1 MIRSS
6 NQTFAL
12 RGLAGDHKDKQY
24 LLKDDFKI
32 GREQDNDI
40 IINEG
45 FVSRHHATIKLI
57 SGILTISDNGSS
69 NGTFVNNKPIETSI
83 LSEGDTVKFDIVE
96 FTVCDA
102 SAREDKT
109 VISAP
114 SGDNVSNGLDRQAQ
128 LEKEL
133 EELQRAQE
141 EREKL
146 LKQEKERLA
155 KEEQLR
161 IEKEAQAAKEEAERV
176 KAEEVRQA
184 KEKAEKERLAKEAA
198 EKEKAAQEKAAKEE
212 AEKAE
217 KKRLEDERIAKE
229 KAEKERV
236 AQEQATKEKAEKER
250 LKLEKAEQEKQRKE
264 KQAKEKS
271 EKKAKAAED
280 KAEKDRLAKVAADK
294 AVKEKAQK
302 ERDEKEKKERL
313 EKQRE
318 DEILAK
324 ERLTSQQNND
334 DDKTV
339 FASAP
344 IEKTSSEP
352 TVDSDDDKTVFAPID
367 ASIKKVEPKKTEPK
381 KKESKKESADSK
393 DTVSRIHDESGH
405 TEEYDERTII
415 GRPAP
420 APKASKPEG
429 NGNSLASDLDDPD
442 ATVRNLSPL
451 SASAT
456 DKTMI
461 SSELLV
467 DDNATMAMGQDTV
480 SRIRQEAAKNPQD
493 VELLGLTE
501 PVEDRRFKLNKALLT
516 VGRSPFN
523 DIIIKAPSVSSQHAE
538 LEMIDSAWLVRDLE
552 SSNGTYINDMLVEE
566 ELLYSDDC
574 LMFGEVEFTF
584 DPNGLMPPPED
595 REMEIIEFDSRYS
608 SKFWIAVVSAAL
620 FLVVGLLMLL

>member
-12 RGLAGDHKDKQY
+12 KGLAGDHKDKQY

-69 NGTFVNNKPIETSI
+69 NGTFVNNKPIETAI
-83 LSEGDTVKFDIVE
+83 FSEGDTVKFDIVE
-96 FTVCDA
+96 FIVCDA

-109 VISAP
+109 VSSTPGQDSANP
-114 SGDNVSNGLDRQAQ
+114 NLDRQAQ

-133 EELQRAQE
+133 EELQRAQK

-146 LKQEKERLA
+146 LQQEKERLA

-161 IEKEAQAAKEEAERV
+161 VEKEAKAAKEEAE
-176 KAEEVRQA
+176 RQA

-198 EKEKAAQEKAAKEE
+198 EREKAAQEKAAKEKAERERRAKEE
-212 AEKAE
+212 AERAE
-217 KKRLEDERIAKE
+217 QQRLESERIAKE
-229 KAEKERV
+229 KARQERI
-236 AQEQATKEKAEKER
+236 AKEQAAKEKAEKER
-250 LKLEKAEQEKQRKE
+250 LKLEQAEQE
-264 KQAKEKS
+264 
-271 EKKAKAAED
+271 AKAAKD
-280 KAEKDRLAKVAADK
+280 KAEKDRLAKIAADK
-294 AVKEKAQK
+294 AAKDKIAKENAAREKAQK
-302 ERDEKEKKERL
+302 ERDENEARNTLADQKN
-313 EKQRE
+313 
-318 DEILAK
+318 DEG
-324 ERLTSQQNND
+324 
-334 DDKTV
+334 DKTV
-339 FASAP
+339 IAP
-344 IEKTSSEP
+344 VPVAKQPSEDKKD
-352 TVDSDDDKTVFAPID
+352 VDDEKTVFAPIE
-367 ASIKKVEPKKTEPK
+367 APINTAEPDKNNAEAKNTK
-381 KKESKKESADSK
+381 NTGFKSAGTKSTGAKNTDTK
-393 DTVSRIHDESGH
+393 DTVSRVQDELGH
-405 TEEYDERTII
+405 TEAYDERTII
-415 GRPAP
+415 GRPAIP
-420 APKASKPEG
+420 PSPES
-429 NGNSLASDLDDPD
+429 NNNSVASDLKDTE
-442 ATVRNLSPL
+442 ATVRNPSPL

-461 SSELLV
+461 SSALLA
-467 DDNATMAMGQDTV
+467 DDNATMAIGQDTV
-480 SRIRQEAAKNPQD
+480 SRIKQEAAKNPKD

-538 LEMIDSAWLVRDLE
+538 IEMIDDAWLVRDLE

-595 REMEIIEFDSRYS
+595 REMEIVEFESRYS
-608 SKFWIAVVSAAL
+608 SKFWLAVVSAAAVL
-620 FLVVGLLMLL
+620 AIALLILL